1 MKAAGLF
8 CDKARQGEARQ
19 AKEKCS
25 FLKKRTK
32 KLLPGASHDSPRPVP
47 HFKPWRSRAASEGKV
62 FGFFFKKELLP
73 SFFRRPD
80 CHSAQPASRIVV
92 TCVR

>member
-1 MKAAGLF
+1 VTRRGK
-8 CDKARQGEARQ
+8 ARQ

-47 HFKPWRSRAASEGKV
+47 HFKPWRSRAANEGKV
-62 FGFFFKKELLP
+62 FWFFFSKKNFLLP
-73 SFFRRPD
+73 FSVAPIAIPPSLP
-80 CHSAQPASRIVV
+80 HE
-92 TCVR
+92 